1 MSIIPFTSMQTNHL
15 FRLPVFHQTDQLLC
29 IKGVDGRD
37 VAKVCGQECGYLIAQ
52 AFARPPAIA
61 METVGEPTGH

>member
-1 MSIIPFTSMQTNHL
+1 M
-15 FRLPVFHQTDQLLC
+15 LC